1 MSSDT
6 SNFLVA
12 EAQLVLDLASVKKK
26 AEKTK
31 AIGDPIELPGK
42 ALAIEV
48 HDGFAWI
55 AENTTVVRKIDLE
68 TGKPLSIFKGH
79 TGPVT
84 SLAFCDRQVG
94 SGDKEIL
101 ISGSWDKSIKLWDT
115 VTKELISSTPDAHD
129 DFVKTLLVF
138 PSLQI
143 LVSGGSDKIVRFWD
157 LSNFNRPE
165 ALKSVGSISSHT
177 RPVECLDGK
186 ALSDNLAVLYTG
198 DTMGIIKVW
207 DLNKGSGLPSRW
219 TATLRHTHNHH
230 RTRINE
236 LLYGN
241 GQLWTASAD
250 ETVQV
255 KLDKSMPMDDFSNS
269 TTKPFKPLTHPVA
282 VRAIL
287 PLNLTNLSEPYLL
300 TAAGEVLRVYD
311 VSTLDE
317 PEYIGEVDAH
327 WHDITA
333 VRLWMRKFVGD
344 DHKARIEPWIIT
356 TSLDGTIRKWK
367 LTDLLSP
374 PVVKAVPEVQVQEQ
388 IPSQGFVSGMTED
401 EERELA
407 ELMEED

>member
-12 EAQLVLDLASVKKK
+12 EAQLALDLARKKK

-31 AIGDPIELPGK
+31 AIGDPIDLPGK
-42 ALAIEV
+42 PLAIQV
-48 HDGFAWI
+48 RDGIAWI

-68 TGKPLSIFKGH
+68 TGKFLSTFKGH
-79 TGPVT
+79 AGPVT
-84 SLAFCDRQVG
+84 SLTFCNRQVG
-94 SGDKEIL
+94 SGDKEVL

-157 LSNFNRPE
+157 LSNLDRPE
-165 ALKSVGSISSHT
+165 PLKSLGSISSHT
-177 RPVECLDGK
+177 RPVECLDGR
-186 ALSDNLAVLYTG
+186 ALSDHSAVLYTG
-198 DTMGIIKVW
+198 DTMGLIKVW
-207 DLNKGSGLPSRW
+207 DLTKGSGLPSRW
-219 TATLRHTHNHH
+219 TATLRYTHDHH

-255 KLDKSMPMDDFSNS
+255 TLDKSMPMDDCPNP
-269 TTKPFKPLTHPVA
+269 TIKPFKPLTHPVA

-287 PLNLTNLSEPYLL
+287 PLNLTDLSEPYLL

-311 VSTLDE
+311 VSVLNE
-317 PEYIGEVDAH
+317 PEFIGEVDAH

-333 VRLWMRKFVGD
+333 VRLWMRKIVWD
-344 DHKARIEPWIIT
+344 DGKTRVEPWIIT
-356 TSLDGTIRKWK
+356 TSLDMTIRKWK
-367 LTDLLSP
+367 LSELLSP
-374 PVVKAVPEVQVQEQ
+374 LVVKAVPEIQVRQQ
-388 IPSQGFVSGMTED
+388 DLPQLFDSGMTED